1 MRKQRKIER
10 VRVKE
15 RERERE
21 REKRDHF
28 IPLLI
33 FYMLHAS
40 IAENTRKTEYS
51 KERREKENPTKA
63 FIFIFIFLSKK
74 QHKKEEKDGAKK
86 WVCSMLQKFRALN
99 IHTEKKKKKKKKK
112 KLQEF
117 EGFVW

>member
-1 MRKQRKIER
+1 MRKQRKIESESER
-10 VRVKE
+10 K

-21 REKRDHF
+21 ERDHF

-63 FIFIFIFLSKK
+63 FILFYFFSK
-74 QHKKEEKDGAKK
+74 
-86 WVCSMLQKFRALN
+86 
-99 IHTEKKKKKKKKK
+99 
-112 KLQEF
+112 
-117 EGFVW
+117 